1 MEAADNVPDA
11 GLFSQR
17 KGEACFMRA
26 FQYYKLAEL
35 FGGVPLIL
43 STTQETN
50 TPRATADD
58 GVGADSY
65 RFAASYQ
72 PYER

>member
-26 FQYYKLAEL
+26 FQYYELAEL

-50 TPRATADD
+50 TPRATADE
-58 GVGADSY
+58 VWA
-65 RFAASYQ
+65 
-72 PYER
+72 